1 MKAFDLDSPLRLRD
15 WLAGCNTLY
24 ELRDPGDGSPVWL
37 AVSAGDPA
45 PFAPPARSPAVSP
58 KSFFFAERETLYRF
72 EPARA
77 DQPAAFVASLPP
89 VASQVLFGVHACD
102 LAAIAYMDWV
112 FRDDLHY
119 QARRASTLLV
129 GFDCVQPCE
138 GGFCSLVDAGPNV
151 RAGCA
156 DLILLATEAQWL
168 LLSDSPAGDSVCAAL
183 GLLPASCDWQAR
195 RRQQQL
201 VAAETQ
207 GDGRWLQRGIQ
218 ALGEPARLLPVLR
231 ELATRCFGC
240 SGCSMVC
247 PTCSCFAPRER
258 ASADGNIQ
266 HERVWD
272 SCLFEGFQRE
282 GSGHNPMAAP
292 ELRLLRFWQHK
303 FGAGFYQQAGRH
315 GCVGC
320 GRCDRV
326 CPGGIGVRTVL
337 GRGGETCRE

>member
-1 MKAFDLDSPLRLRD
+1 MKAFDLDSPQRLRD
-15 WLAGCNTLY
+15 GLASGRRLY
-24 ELRDPGDGSPVWL
+24 ELRDDGAGNPLWQ
-37 AVSAGDPA
+37 AVTAGDPA
-45 PFAPPARSPAVSP
+45 PFAPPARVPAVSA
-58 KSFFFAERETLYRF
+58 KSFFLAERETLYRF

-77 DQPAAFVASLPP
+77 GQPAAFVACQPDVQP
-89 VASQVLFGVHACD
+89 QVLFGVHACD
-102 LAAIAYMDWV
+102 LTAIAYMDRV
-112 FRDDLHY
+112 FHADPHY
-119 QARRASTLLV
+119 QARRAATLLV
-129 GFDCVQPCE
+129 GFDCQHGC
-138 GGFCSLVDAGPNV
+138 GDGFCSLVDAGPNV
-151 RAGCA
+151 RHGCA
-156 DLILLATEAQWL
+156 DLILVQRPNGWL
-168 LLSDSPAGDSVCAAL
+168 LLSDSPAGDALCAGL
-183 GLLPASCDWQAR
+183 GLAAATCDWQAWR
-195 RRQQQL
+195 REQQQA
-201 VAAETQ
+201 VAAGQ
-207 GDGRWLQRGIQ
+207 GDGRWLQRGIR
-218 ALGEPARLLPVLR
+218 ALAEPVRLLPVLR
-231 ELATRCFGC
+231 ELTTRCFGC

-326 CPGGIGVRTVL
+326 CPGSIGVRTVL